1 MCKEGCCDC
10 KELSSRLNRIEDLYN
25 KLWKS
30 AGPLAEGNP
39 ILMLQK
45 SSDIN
50 SFDITTGKGSGVWA
64 NYAMCD
70 GRTHGT
76 GLNAVA
82 TPDLRDRF
90 VVGSGNT
97 YTVNNIGGSATVT
110 LTVPELPVVTP
121 SVTDP
126 GHTHVATQA
135 AHNHS
140 VTDAGHTHVGTQAP
154 HNHSL
159 TITGGGHSHGVVVDY
174 DAGYDDAGSG
184 GNVVLAESD
193 GPDQHTFTTSGDG
206 AHTHTGSTDSS
217 TPVIS
222 VASATTG
229 LSIDNEQ
236 PAITVSTEQSG
247 VTVASFGGG
256 LPHEN
261 RPPYY
266 SVLFVM
272 RVA

>member
-1 MCKEGCCDC
+1 MYKEGCCDC

-45 SSDIN
+45 SSDV
-50 SFDITTGKGSGVWA
+50 SAFDIATGKGSGVWSS
-64 NYAMCD
+64 YAICD
-70 GRTHGT
+70 GRTHGV

-90 VVGSGNT
+90 VVGSGNS
-97 YTVNNIGGSATVT
+97 YNVNDIGGSATVT
-110 LTVPELPVVTP
+110 LSAAELPAITP
-121 SVTDP
+121 TINDP
-126 GHTHVATQA
+126 GHTHTATQP
-135 AHNHS
+135 AHSHS
-140 VTDAGHTHVGTQAP
+140 VTDIGHTHVGTQAP
-154 HNHSL
+154 HNHTL

-174 DAGYDDAGSG
+174 DAGYDDTGTG
-184 GNVVLAESD
+184 GNVVLAESN

-229 LSIDNEQ
+229 LSINNQQ
-236 PAITVSTEQSG
+236 PAIAVTTEQAGISIDPI
-247 VTVASFGGG
+247 GGG

-266 SVLFVM
+266 SVMFVM